1 MRKSSFI
8 IFLMGMIMVAMFV
21 LIGFSKSSNAQSTS
35 KEPIKIGYVGT
46 LSGPFAAVEPYQTP
60 AIQMVIDDI
69 NAKGGLLGRK
79 VELVS
84 RDNQGDPSIVR
95 QKLDELKAAGCVVM
109 LGCILDP
116 CCPPMSQWATD
127 NKIPIIIP
135 ASANFAMRINGFS
148 KYAFITG
155 PAAPALAKVL
165 VKSLAKQDIK
175 SIYSIGAD
183 SDICHDVFKFFWAAM
198 KKAKPNTKDLGTA
211 MTGISEMEFSNII
224 SAALAKK
231 PDLIL
236 LGVAGPPYVNFVQQA
251 RRFNL
256 YQKTKIAAGAYLLG
270 AECTSPFGKDY
281 PAGTMCNTYCPFNL
295 DEQPMK
301 DFTNAHLARTK
312 LYPADI
318 TMEWHIAALAAVEAI
333 KKANSTEPDKMVN
346 ALETMSFDTPVG
358 KVRYRDFDH
367 QAMLPIYF
375 ATAGYSKDYPI
386 AVGLNPVKY
395 GEEVYPTKEEI
406 MALRAAK

>member
-1 MRKSSFI
+1 MRKSLMI
-8 IFLMGMIMVAMFV
+8 VFLMGMIMVPMIV

-69 NAKGGLLGRK
+69 NAKGGLLDRK
-79 VELVS
+79 VELVI

-116 CCPPMSQWATD
+116 CSTPVSQWAAD
-127 NKIPIIIP
+127 NKIPAIIP
-135 ASANFAMRINGFS
+135 SSASFKMRTTDFS
-148 KYAFITG
+148 KYTFITG
-155 PAAPALAKVL
+155 PPAPALAKVL
-165 VKSLAKQDIK
+165 VKSLAQQDIK
-175 SIYSIGAD
+175 SIYVIGAD
-183 SDICHDVFKFFWAAM
+183 SDISHDVIRFFWTAM
-198 KKAKPNTKDLGTA
+198 KKAKPNTKDLGSTWV
-211 MTGISEMEFSNII
+211 GITEMEFSNII

-236 LGVAGPPYVNFVQQA
+236 LGVAGPPYANFVQQA

-256 YQKTKIAAGAYLLG
+256 YQKTKTAAGAYLLG
-270 AECTSPFGKDY
+270 AESTSPFGKDY
-281 PAGTMCNTYCPFNL
+281 PVGTMCNTYCPFNL

-301 DFTNAHLARTK
+301 EFTKAHLARTK

-318 TMEWHIAALAAVEAI
+318 TIGWHVAALAAVEAI
-333 KKANSTEPDKMVN
+333 KKANSTDPDKIVN

-367 QAMLPIYF
+367 QATLPIYF